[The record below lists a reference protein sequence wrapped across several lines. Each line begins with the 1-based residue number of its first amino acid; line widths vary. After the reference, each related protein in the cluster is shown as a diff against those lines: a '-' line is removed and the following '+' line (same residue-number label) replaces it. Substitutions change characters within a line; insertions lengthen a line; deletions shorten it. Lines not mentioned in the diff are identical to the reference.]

1 MRFFDAHCDTV
12 LKTLDNGLDFVNG
25 GKAHIDLPR
34 LSAAGG
40 CVQLFAVFMAQGI
53 RPPDGDMEGHA
64 ERALATIHGWV
75 ATAGGRLRLA
85 LTAAD
90 IRAACGQVT
99 QGSWNG
105 QQETADT
112 GQATDST
119 PYSLFP
125 PPYGA
130 VYALLGLEGADCLGG
145 RAENLVHYF
154 QLGVRNVIPAWGD
167 NAFSGAALGEGG
179 PLTAEGARLVEQ
191 CEALGVMVDVSHL
204 SDSAFW
210 QIHAM
215 ARRPFIASHS
225 NCRAL
230 CPHSRNLTDEMIR
243 AVAERGGVVGST
255 LAPEYLDPRYE
266 AATRPLFRAERDE
279 LRGARGAADRQRIGK
294 ALDAAL
300 KSVTPGD
307 GAWLARHVV
316 HAIQV
321 GGEDAVGLGGDL
333 DGVSALPTGMTG
345 VESYPALA
353 GALLQAGLSES
364 QVEKV
369 CWRNMARVF
378 GEVLPG

>member
-25 GKAHIDLPR
+25 GKAHLDLPR
-34 LSAAGG
+34 LAAAGS

-64 ERALATIHGWV
+64 KHALATIHGWV
-75 ATAGGRLRLA
+75 SAAGGRLRLA

-90 IRAACGQVT
+90 IRAAFGQGT
-99 QGSWNG
+99 SDPGDGG
-105 QQETADT
+105 QRPAAWEHEKSTAPSVASPAS
-112 GQATDST
+112 G
-119 PYSLFP
+119 
-125 PPYGA
+125 GA

-145 RAENLVHYF
+145 RAENLEHYF
-154 QLGVRNVIPAWGD
+154 QLGVRNVIPAWGN
-167 NAFSGAALGEGG
+167 NAFSGAVLGEGG
-179 PLTAEGARLVEQ
+179 PLTDEGARLVEQ

-204 SDSAFW
+204 SDDAFW
-210 QIHAM
+210 QIQAL
-215 ARRPFIASHS
+215 ARRPYIASHS

-230 CPHSRNLTDEMIR
+230 CPHARNLTDEMIR
-243 AVAERGGVVGST
+243 AVAERGGVVGAT

-266 AATRPLFRAERDE
+266 AATRPLFKAERDA
-279 LRGARGAADRQRIGK
+279 LREARGAEDRQRIGM
-294 ALDAAL
+294 ALDEGL
-300 KSVTPGD
+300 RSVTPGD

-333 DGVSALPTGMTG
+333 DGVSALPTGVTG
-345 VESYPALA
+345 VESYPGLA
-353 GALLQAGLSES
+353 DALLEAGLSES